1 MKGLIK
7 IQNHAG
13 QNVVSAKELHKFL
26 DVKRAFHKWSKEM
39 FAYGFE
45 NGLDFRPILAKSI
58 GGRPLTDYVLTMD
71 TAKEI
76 SMLQR
81 TEKGKVARR
90 YFIECEKQLREQIHN
105 ENGESRLKARL
116 YDIVLTRKGL
126 NREAAF
132 IRYQL
137 RKKESKEPV
146 LYYPVFVQ
154 SQLFTA

>member
-1 MKGLIK
+1 MKDLIK

-26 DVKRAFHKWSKEM
+26 EVKRAFHKWSKEM

-45 NGLDFRPILAKSI
+45 SGLDFRPILAESM

-81 TEKGKVARR
+81 TERGKFVRR
-90 YFIECEKQLREQIHN
+90 YFIECEKQLKDQVHN
-105 ENGESRLKARL
+105 KNGEYRLKSRL
-116 YDIVLTRKGL
+116 YDIFLIRKGL
-126 NREAAF
+126 SKEAAF

-137 RKKESKEPV
+137 RNAEKDSAI
-146 LYYPVFVQ
+146 LCYPVFVQ
-154 SQLFTA
+154 SSLFTA